1 MARTVVDIDD
11 VLLAEAAEILGTSS
25 KVATV
30 NGALEELVK
39 LRKRE
44 SFAAW
49 LKSGGLPDLTG
60 PVETETETETRTEG
74 DAGRA
79 A

>member
-1 MARTVVDIDD
+1 MARTVVDINDD
-11 VLLAEAAEILGTSS
+11 LLAEAAELLGTKS

-30 NGALEELVK
+30 NAALEELVK

-44 SFAAW
+44 SFAEW

-60 PVETETETETRTEG
+60 PVG
-74 DAGRA
+74 DGRGANGKSA

>member
-1 MARTVVDIDD
+1 MARTVVDINDE
-11 VLLAEAAEILGTSS
+11 LLAEAAQILGTKS

-30 NGALEELVK
+30 NGALEELIK

-44 SFAAW
+44 TFAEW

-60 PVETETETETRTEG
+60 PVDEPRPDG
-74 DAGRA
+74 DSHRA